1 METKISNFD
10 FNVRPQDDFNLFV
23 NGTWL
28 KNNEI
33 PSKYTRWGTFEQLH
47 EENLDKIKNLIQ
59 NSKGEY
65 EKVNILYSAAMN
77 ENRLNLENDIPVKKY
92 INLLSQC
99 SNKKELWS
107 TVCNLYVKGLSG
119 IFGLYPEEDAK
130 NSELVVPYIGSGGL
144 GLPDRDYYFDEDKS
158 DIREKYKTYLINLL
172 NLYYKD
178 TNINEVND
186 VYNLE
191 EKLAEKIYTRV
202 QKRDPELN
210 YHKITISELKQVI
223 DLDWDT
229 YLNTV
234 TNSKKLEYVIL
245 DNPEYYK
252 QVKKLWDSL
261 SLDTWKKYFI
271 IKVLR
276 GSSSYLNDEY
286 INLKFDFY
294 NKTLSGQK
302 ELKPR
307 WERAISMVNSDLG
320 ELVGRLY
327 VEKHFTPEAKIKMTD
342 MVARLNKELQKRI
355 MNLSWMSDETKKKAM
370 LKNDAFRAK
379 IGYPDEWRD
388 FSSLNL
394 SKEDSLLD
402 LSLKCSEFNHFYE
415 MERLFKP
422 SDPNRWEM
430 DPHTINAYF
439 HPLKNEIVFPAGILQ
454 SPFFD
459 VNAEDAINYGAI
471 GTVIGHEMTHS
482 YDDMGR
488 KFDHNGNLNNWWT
501 DEDLSKFTEKAKYY
515 IDEFG
520 SYKSNDT
527 NLNGQLT
534 LGENLADHGGVKIG
548 FYALMDKIGK
558 TYSPDN
564 VFGISS
570 QSNYISVESL
580 TPEQKFFISWAN
592 VWRNNIT
599 KEELDKRIMT
609 DPHSPG
615 EWRINGT
622 LANIPEFH
630 QIFNVQSGD
639 RMYRQNPVQ
648 MW

>member
-210 YHKITISELKQVI
+210 YHKITISELKQII

-234 TNSKKLEYVIL
+234 TNGKKLEYVIL

-527 NLNGQLT
+527 NLNGELT

-548 FYALMDKIGK
+548 FYAFMDKLGK
-558 TYSPDN
+558 TFDSDN

>member
-639 RMYRQNPVQ
+639 KMYRQNPVQ

>member
-210 YHKITISELKQVI
+210 YHKITISELKQII

-234 TNSKKLEYVIL
+234 TNGKKLEYVIL

-394 SKEDSLLD
+394 SKEDNLLD

-520 SYKSNDT
+520 SYKSNDK

>member
-59 NSKGEY
+59 SSKGEY

-210 YHKITISELKQVI
+210 YHKITISELKQII

-234 TNSKKLEYVIL
+234 TNGKKLEYVIL

-394 SKEDSLLD
+394 SKEDNLLD

-520 SYKSNDT
+520 SYKSNDK